1 MDEVLELL
9 MRLQTRLTEFNDLVQ
24 ADISALRS
32 KYDTLSGD
40 NRKVLER
47 YKVAPVLDAWTDYVR
62 HTGEYLKNHLEQR
75 MNILNHYLNE

>member
-1 MDEVLELL
+1 MDEVLEML

-24 ADISALRS
+24 VDISALQS
-32 KYDTLSGD
+32 KYNALSEE

-47 YKVAPVLDAWTDYVR
+47 YHVAPVLEAWTDYVR
-62 HTGEYLKNHLEQR
+62 RTGEYLENHLEQR